1 MVFALQKPHVALRHA
16 ADWFV
21 AGAEGFEPPYGGT
34 KTRCLTAWL
43 RPNETA
49 CRTQNTVKESKNLL
63 SAQRLPKN

>member
-43 RPNETA
+43 RPNMYDSVRERSLCEGPLVAPT
-49 CRTQNTVKESKNLL
+49 C
-63 SAQRLPKN
+63 PP